1 MAKKGIQ
8 AGQAYISISADLSG
22 LKRGADSAKKVMA
35 ELKAS
40 FQALG
45 RGNIGTALTLGIH
58 SIGTAVSAMGSKL
71 KSFGL
76 SLSAFGRGVMSYGSK
91 MMAFAGMG
99 MAGVA
104 YVTKRFIN
112 MGDALNKMS
121 ARTGATVEWLS
132 AMSFGAERSGA
143 TIEMLE
149 QAIRKL
155 NKAIAEAQKGNK
167 TLYEAFRRLRIDP
180 TSMQFRNMDAG
191 AQFELVARR
200 LNEVQ
205 SQAEKTRLA
214 MALFEEG
221 GVMLLPM
228 LGDID
233 RLKQKAKELGIIMT
247 KDQADTAAAL
257 LDSWTNVKY
266 QLNAIFMSLGEA
278 IAPALKQVATWM
290 SKMVKPIKNFVDQNR
305 ELFMLMAKGL
315 ALFLVIGGIIATF
328 GAILGGIGLALK
340 SIGSMFV
347 LTGGMVKG
355 FAVAIGSVFGSVF
368 GLAGKA
374 ASGISGLSKTIAG
387 LLKDKFGLE
396 FALSHPWFAFINV
409 ILLATMVLNKFARKF
424 SGFGKVMNNLSVS
437 AGGQLKGLMK
447 GLMNGLLNVFKV
459 INPFTWARNLI
470 LVSSL
475 IVSEFEKIGR
485 LILAFP
491 LSTWAWLAGIV
502 AVVGAIG
509 YIIYKTNALG
519 KLWQWLKGV
528 WQDVCNFFSE
538 KWSETTSAIGD
549 SFGVI
554 WDAVML
560 GNFKGAWDLLCKD
573 MLVTWDIWT
582 LEISDTW
589 DAMCAN
595 LKNLWASLWY
605 GGIIQAYEWC
615 TNRILT
621 SWEYVKGKFAYG
633 WEWIASS
640 CKAAFAVIVVWIQN
654 TFDDIMT
661 AMKKTMN
668 RLKSWMPGTG
678 YHSHNADIDNR
689 MLDRENE
696 RRKAQR
702 ESEIGNSIA
711 GSDEKLRK
719 IEQETSERIKKLND
733 ELEYRMQM
741 YRDLVKS
748 MHDQNDS
755 ELTAEMERRRADIA
769 KLKAE
774 IAKETADLR
783 AKNEAMKKEN
793 AIQHDDYYKVW
804 EDIADNTEETAENTR
819 NKEATADVNAQA
831 ITVRWA
837 NINPFVNVMQDAIRM
852 IVARQQQQRVNLV
865 AKPNIIQQ
873 PAPTR
878 NEQVQIKDS
887 VSVSSDDKTKIEEIG
902 FGVMA
907 IRDTLSA
914 QSNYESTYSKS
925 MGEKMQRMLE
935 KLTEL
940 TRNSRKYSENIEAML
955 TAR

>member
-1 MAKKGIQ
+1 MAKGVK
-8 AGQAYISISADLSG
+8 AGDAYVKVSADLSG
-22 LKRGADSAKKVMA
+22 LKKGADSAKKVMA

-45 RGNIGTALTLGIH
+45 KGNIGTALTLGIH
-58 SIGTAVSAMGSKL
+58 SIGTAVSAIGSKL
-71 KSFGL
+71 KSFGS

-104 YVTKRFIN
+104 YVTKRFID

-143 TIEMLE
+143 TIETLE

-155 NKAIAEAQKGNK
+155 NKAIAEAQNGNR
-167 TLYEAFRRLRIDP
+167 TPYEVFRRLRIDP
-180 TSMQFRNMDAG
+180 SSMQFRNMDAG

-214 MALFEEG
+214 MALFEESG
-221 GVMLLPM
+221 TMLLPM

-233 RLKQKAKELGIIMT
+233 KLKRKAMELGIIMS
-247 KDQADTAAAL
+247 KDQADASAAL

-266 QLNAIFMSLGEA
+266 QLNAIFMSFGQA

-290 SKMVKPIKNFVDQNR
+290 SKMVKPIQSFVSQHR
-305 ELFMLMAKGL
+305 ELFILMAKGL
-315 ALFLVIGGIIATF
+315 ALILVIGGVLATVGALIA
-328 GAILGGIGLALK
+328 GIGVTVK
-340 SIGSMFV
+340 SIGSGLAV
-347 LTGGMVKG
+347 VGGAIKGIG
-355 FAVAIGSVFGSVF
+355 FAMGKFSSLARIALGSFGKLAVVAKLVVKALAFGFGMLFNPLNGVRLAVYGIYLLGFKIIG
-368 GLAGKA
+368 GLTSIVILVQKVQDMIKATKAWIA
-374 ASGISGLSKTIAG
+374 ASFTSIKTAFVG
-387 LLKDKFGLE
+387 FASFFKTMRALLGSIKV
-396 FALSHPWFAFINV
+396 AYT
-409 ILLATMVLNKFARKF
+409 LLLF
-424 SGFGKVMNNLSVS
+424 NLSIIE
-437 AGGQLKGLMK
+437 AG
-447 GLMNGLLNVFKV
+447 
-459 INPFTWARNLI
+459 
-470 LVSSL
+470 
-475 IVSEFEKIGR
+475 
-485 LILAFP
+485 
-491 LSTWAWLAGIV
+491 TWAWLAGIV
-502 AVVGAIG
+502 AVVGAVG

-538 KWSETTSAIGD
+538 KWHNTMDAIGD
-549 SFGVI
+549 SLGVI

-560 GNFKGAWDLLCKD
+560 GNFKQAWSLLCKD

-589 DAMCAN
+589 DALCTN

-605 GGIIQAYEWC
+605 GGIIQAFEWC

-640 CKAAFAVIVVWIQN
+640 CKAAFTVIVVWIQN
-654 TFDDIMT
+654 TFDDIVT

-689 MLDRENE
+689 MLDKENE

-783 AKNEAMKKEN
+783 ARNEAMKKEN
-793 AIQHDDYYKVW
+793 AIQHEDYYKVW
-804 EDIADNTEETAENTR
+804 EDIADNTGETAENTR

-837 NINPFVNVMQDAIRM
+837 NINPFVNVMQNAIRM

-865 AKPNIIQQ
+865 AKPKIVQP

-887 VSVSSDDKTKIEEIG
+887 VAVSSDDKAKIEEIG

-914 QSNYESTYSKS
+914 QSNYESTFSKS

-940 TRNSRKYSENIEAML
+940 TRNSKKYSENIEAML

>member
-8 AGQAYISISADLSG
+8 AGQAYVSISADLSG
-22 LKRGADSAKKVMA
+22 LKKGADSAKKVMA

-58 SIGTAVSAMGSKL
+58 SIGTAVSAIGSKL
-71 KSFGL
+71 KSFGS

-99 MAGVA
+99 LAGVT
-104 YVTKRFIN
+104 YVTKRFIEL
-112 MGDALNKMS
+112 GDALNKMS

-155 NKAIAEAQKGNK
+155 NKAIAEAQKGNR
-167 TLYEAFRRLRIDP
+167 TLYEVFRRLRIDP
-180 TSMQFRNMDAG
+180 NSMQFKSLDAG

-290 SKMVKPIKNFVDQNR
+290 SKMVKPIKSFVDQHR

-315 ALFLVIGGIIATF
+315 ALFLVLGGTIATF

-355 FAVAIGSVFGSVF
+355 FAVAIGSVFG
-368 GLAGKA
+368 LAGKA
-374 ASGISGLSKTIAG
+374 ASGISGFSKTIAG
-387 LLKDKFGLE
+387 LLKDKFGVE
-396 FALSHPWFAFINV
+396 FALAHPWQAVIYG
-409 ILLATMVLNKFARKF
+409 ILLATMVMNKFARKL
-424 SGFGKVMNNLSVS
+424 SGLGKFMNKLSVG
-437 AGGQLKGLMK
+437 AGK
-447 GLMNGLLNVFKV
+447 GLLNGLQKGLLNAFKV
-459 INPFTWARNLI
+459 INPFTWARKFI
-470 LVSSL
+470 VVSSL

-485 LILAFP
+485 LIIALP

-502 AVVGAIG
+502 AVVGAVG

-538 KWSETTSAIGD
+538 KWHNTMDAIGD

-560 GNFKGAWDLLCKD
+560 GNFKQAWSLLCKD

-589 DAMCAN
+589 DALCTN

-640 CKAAFAVIVVWIQN
+640 CKAAFTVIVVWIQN

-689 MLDRENE
+689 ILDKENE

-719 IEQETSERIKKLND
+719 IEQETSERIKKLNE

-783 AKNEAMKKEN
+783 ARNEAMKKEN
-793 AIQHDDYYKVW
+793 AIQHEDYYKVW
-804 EDIADNTEETAENTR
+804 EDIADNTGETAENTR

-837 NINPFVNVMQDAIRM
+837 NINPFVNVMQNAIRM

-865 AKPNIIQQ
+865 AKPKIVQP

-887 VSVSSDDKTKIEEIG
+887 VSVSSDDKAKIEEIG

-914 QSNYESTYSKS
+914 QSNYESTFGKS

-940 TRNSRKYSENIEAML
+940 TRNSKKYSENIEAML

>member
-1 MAKKGIQ
+1 MAKGVK
-8 AGQAYISISADLSG
+8 AGDAYVKVSADLSG
-22 LKRGADSAKKVMA
+22 LKKGADSAKKIMA

-45 RGNIGTALTLGIH
+45 KGNIGTALTLGIH

-71 KSFGL
+71 KSFGS

-99 MAGVA
+99 LAGVT
-104 YVTKRFIN
+104 YVTKRFIEL
-112 MGDALNKMS
+112 GDAMNKMG

-132 AMSFGAERSGA
+132 AMAFATERSGA

-155 NKAIAEAQKGNK
+155 NKAIAEAQNGNR
-167 TLYEAFRRLRIDP
+167 TPYEAFRRLRIDP
-180 TSMQFRNMDAG
+180 NSMQFRNMDAG

-233 RLKQKAKELGIIMT
+233 KLKQKAKELGIIMT
-247 KDQADTAAAL
+247 REQADAAAAL
-257 LDSWTNVKY
+257 LDSWTNFKY

-278 IAPALKQVATWM
+278 IAPALKQVAAWL
-290 SKMVKPIKNFVDQNR
+290 SKMVKPIQSFVSQNR
-305 ELFMLMAKGL
+305 ELFILMAKGL
-315 ALFLVIGGIIATF
+315 ALFLVLGGAIATF

-355 FAVAIGSVFGSVF
+355 FAVAIGSVFG
-368 GLAGKA
+368 LAGKA
-374 ASGISGLSKTIAG
+374 ASGISGFSKAIAG
-387 LLKDKFGLE
+387 LLTGNQTIMFILT
-396 FALSHPWFAFINV
+396 HPWFAAING
-409 ILLATMVLNKFARKF
+409 ILLATGALNKFTRKL
-424 SGFGKVMNNLSVS
+424 SGLGGFMNKLIVGDGENKEGL
-437 AGGQLKGLMK
+437 LKGLLK
-447 GLMNGLLNVFKV
+447 GVQNGMLNVFKA
-459 INPFTWARNLI
+459 INPFTWARKI
-470 LVSSL
+470 MLVSSL

-485 LILAFP
+485 LIIALP

-538 KWSETTSAIGD
+538 KWHDTMDAIGD

-560 GNFKGAWDLLCKD
+560 GNFKQAWDLLCKD

-605 GGIIQAYEWC
+605 GGILKAFEWS

-640 CKAAFAVIVVWIQN
+640 CKAAFTIIVVWIQN

-689 MLDRENE
+689 ILDRENE

-719 IEQETSERIKKLND
+719 IEQETSERIKKLNE

-769 KLKAE
+769 KLKGE

-793 AIQHDDYYKVW
+793 AIQHEDYYKVW
-804 EDIADNTEETAENTR
+804 EDIADNTGETAENTR

-837 NINPFVNVMQDAIRM
+837 NINPFVSVMQNAIRM
-852 IVARQQQQRVNLV
+852 IVARQQQQRFNLV
-865 AKPNIIQQ
+865 AKPKIIQ
-873 PAPTR
+873 PPSPTR

-887 VSVSSDDKTKIEEIG
+887 VSVSSDDKTKLEEIG

-914 QSNYESTYSKS
+914 QSNYESTFSKS

-940 TRNSRKYSENIEAML
+940 TRNSKKYSENIEAML

>member
-1 MAKKGIQ
+1 MAKGVK
-8 AGQAYISISADLSG
+8 AGQAYVSISADLSD
-22 LKRGADSAKKVMA
+22 LRKGADSAKKVMA

-40 FQALG
+40 VQALG
-45 RGNIGTALTLGIH
+45 KGNIGSALTLGIH
-58 SIGTAVSAMGSKL
+58 SIGTAMSAVGNRL
-71 KSFGL
+71 KYFGTG
-76 SLSAFGRGVMSYGSK
+76 LSAFGRGVMTYGSK

-99 MAGVA
+99 LAGVT
-104 YVTKRFIN
+104 YVTKRFIDL
-112 MGDALNKMS
+112 GDALNKMS

-155 NKAIAEAQKGNK
+155 NKAIAEAQQGNR
-167 TLYEAFRRLRIDP
+167 TPYEVFRKLRIDP
-180 TSMQFRNMDAG
+180 TSMEFKSMDAG

-200 LNEVQ
+200 LHEVQ

-233 RLKQKAKELGIIMT
+233 KLKRKAMELGIIMS

-290 SKMVKPIKNFVDQNR
+290 SKMVKPIQNFVSQHR
-305 ELFMLMAKGL
+305 ELFILMAKGL
-315 ALFLVIGGIIATF
+315 ALILVIGGVLATVGAMIA
-328 GAILGGIGLALK
+328 GIGITVK
-340 SIGSMFV
+340 SIGSGLAV
-347 LTGGMVKG
+347 VGGLFKGIG
-355 FAVAIGSVFGSVF
+355 FAMGKVSSFSRIALGSFGKLAVIAKLVVKALAFGFGMLFNPLNGVRLAVYGIYLLYLKIIG
-368 GLAGKA
+368 GLVSIVIFVQKVQDIIKATKAWIA
-374 ASGISGLSKTIAG
+374 ASFTSIKTAFVG
-387 LLKDKFGLE
+387 FASFFKTMRALLDSIKV
-396 FALSHPWFAFINV
+396 AYT
-409 ILLATMVLNKFARKF
+409 LLLF
-424 SGFGKVMNNLSVS
+424 NLSMIN
-437 AGGQLKGLMK
+437 AG
-447 GLMNGLLNVFKV
+447 
-459 INPFTWARNLI
+459 
-470 LVSSL
+470 
-475 IVSEFEKIGR
+475 
-485 LILAFP
+485 
-491 LSTWAWLAGIV
+491 TWAWLAGIV

-538 KWSETTSAIGD
+538 KWHNTMDAIGD
-549 SFGVI
+549 SLGVI

-560 GNFKGAWDLLCKD
+560 GNFKQAWDLLCKD

-589 DAMCAN
+589 SALCAN

-640 CKAAFAVIVVWIQN
+640 CKAAFTVIVVWIQN
-654 TFDDIMT
+654 TFDDIVT

-689 MLDRENE
+689 ILDKENE

-719 IEQETSERIKKLND
+719 IAQETSERIKKLND

-793 AIQHDDYYKVW
+793 AIQHEDYYKVW
-804 EDIADNTEETAENTR
+804 EDIADNTGETAENTR

-837 NINPFVNVMQDAIRM
+837 NINPFVNVMQNAIRM

-865 AKPNIIQQ
+865 AKPKIVQP

-887 VSVSSDDKTKIEEIG
+887 VSVSSDDKAKIEEIG

-914 QSNYESTYSKS
+914 QSNYESTFSKS

-940 TRNSRKYSENIEAML
+940 TRNSKKYSENIEAML

>member
-1 MAKKGIQ
+1 MAKGVK
-8 AGQAYISISADLSG
+8 AGDAYVKVSADLSG
-22 LKRGADSAKKVMA
+22 LKKGADSAKKVMA

-45 RGNIGTALTLGIH
+45 KGNIGTALTLGIH
-58 SIGTAVSAMGSKL
+58 SIGTAVSAIGSKL
-71 KSFGL
+71 KSFGS

-104 YVTKRFIN
+104 YVTKRFIDL
-112 MGDALNKMS
+112 GDAMNKMS

-155 NKAIAEAQKGNK
+155 NKAIAEAQKGNR
-167 TLYEAFRRLRIDP
+167 TLYEVFRSLRIDP
-180 TSMQFRNMDAG
+180 NSMQFKNLDAG

-200 LNEVQ
+200 LHEVQ

-233 RLKQKAKELGIIMT
+233 RLKQKAKELGIIMS
-247 KDQADTAAAL
+247 KDQADASAAL

-266 QLNAIFMSLGEA
+266 QLNSIFMSFGQA

-290 SKMVKPIKNFVDQNR
+290 SKMVRPIQNFVSQHR
-305 ELFMLMAKGL
+305 ELFILMAKGL
-315 ALFLVIGGIIATF
+315 ALILVIGGVLATVGALIAGIGVTVKSIGSGLAVVGGLF
-328 GAILGGIGLALK
+328 KGIGLAMGKISSLVFIALGSFGK
-340 SIGSMFV
+340 LAVVARLVVKALAFGFVMILNPMNAIRLAIYKIYRLVFMVGEVLLPIFIMLQNIPKKIAAIKEWIIGSFTAIKTAY
-347 LTGGMVKG
+347 TGMIE
-355 FAVAIGSVFGSVF
+355 FSVTMHKMLESLKLSYQIVI
-368 GLAGKA
+368 ANIANISA
-374 ASGISGLSKTIAG
+374 AS
-387 LLKDKFGLE
+387 
-396 FALSHPWFAFINV
+396 
-409 ILLATMVLNKFARKF
+409 
-424 SGFGKVMNNLSVS
+424 
-437 AGGQLKGLMK
+437 
-447 GLMNGLLNVFKV
+447 
-459 INPFTWARNLI
+459 
-470 LVSSL
+470 
-475 IVSEFEKIGR
+475 
-485 LILAFP
+485 
-491 LSTWAWLAGIV
+491 WAWLAGIV
-502 AVVGAIG
+502 AVVGAVG

-519 KLWQWLKGV
+519 KAWQWLKGV

-560 GNFKGAWDLLCKD
+560 GNFKQAWSLLCKD

-582 LEISDTW
+582 LESSDTW
-589 DAMCAN
+589 DALCTN
-595 LKNLWASLWY
+595 LNNLWVSLWY
-605 GGIIQAYEWC
+605 GGIIKAFEWC

-621 SWEYVKGKFAYG
+621 SWEYVKGKCAYG

-640 CKAAFAVIVVWIQN
+640 CKAAFTVIVVWIQN

-689 MLDRENE
+689 ILDKENE

-755 ELTAEMERRRADIA
+755 ELVAEMERRRADIA

-783 AKNEAMKKEN
+783 ARNEAMKKEN
-793 AIQHDDYYKVW
+793 AIQHEDYYKVW

-837 NINPFVNVMQDAIRM
+837 NINPFVNVMQNAIRM

-865 AKPNIIQQ
+865 ANPKIIQQ

-887 VSVSSDDKTKIEEIG
+887 VSVSSDDKAKIEEIG

-914 QSNYESTYSKS
+914 QSNYESTFSKS

-940 TRNSRKYSENIEAML
+940 TRNSKKYSENIEAML